1 MNDWGMVMIAEEHRN
16 DLLRE
21 AQQERL
27 ARLALQGRGSRD
39 GLCCRA
45 LLGLGRR
52 LAALGAR
59 LQERY
64 GGAAERPALGSA
76 PSRPA

>member
-1 MNDWGMVMIAEEHRN
+1 MNDWTLVLMAEEHRK

-27 ARLALQGRGSRD
+27 ARLALQGRGSRN

-52 LAALGAR
+52 LAALGTR

-64 GGAAERPALGSA
+64 GGATERPTLGSA
-76 PSRPA
+76 PSRLV